1 MSISPS
7 LKKYLEQQSA
17 QYETLSHPRTLSSV
31 DSAVAAHIP
40 GEQLAKAVIVKD
52 AEDYL
57 MVVVPSSHHLH
68 LGRLHHHLGHDVGLA
83 TEDEVFK
90 LFPDCDEGAIP
101 PVGVAY
107 GFRTLVDA
115 DLMNQSDIFFESG
128 DHRNLIKVSGQ
139 QFSTLL
145 GGAERVQMGLDL

>member
-7 LKKYLEQQSA
+7 LKKYLEQQPA
-17 QYETLSHPRTLSSV
+17 RYETVSHPRTQSSL

-40 GEQLAKAVIVKD
+40 GEQLAKAVIVKKE
-52 AEDYL
+52 EDYL

-68 LGRLHHHLGHDVGLA
+68 LGRLHQYLGHEVGLA

-101 PVGVAY
+101 PLGVAY
-107 GFRTLVDA
+107 GIKTLVDSG
-115 DLMNQSDIFFESG
+115 LMDQSDIFFESG
-128 DHRNLIKVSGQ
+128 DHRNLVKVSGQ

-145 GGAERVQMGLDL
+145 GDAERVQVGVDL

>member
-7 LKKYLEQQSA
+7 LKEYLDQQSA
-17 QYETLSHPRTLSSV
+17 RYETVSHPRTLSSM
-31 DSAVAAHIP
+31 DSAAAAHIP
-40 GEQLAKAVIVKD
+40 IEQLAKAVIVKK
-52 AEDYL
+52 EEVYL
-57 MVVVPSSHHLH
+57 MVVVPSDHHLH
-68 LGRLHHHLGHDVGLA
+68 LGRLHHHLGHEVGLA
-83 TEDEVFK
+83 TEAEVFS

-107 GFRTLVDA
+107 GFRTLVDS
-115 DLMNQSDIFFESG
+115 DLMDQSDIFFESG
-128 DHRNLIKVSGQ
+128 DHRNLVKVSGQ

>member
-7 LKKYLEQQSA
+7 LKEYLDQQSA
-17 QYETLSHPRTLSSV
+17 QYETVSHPRTMSSM
-31 DSAVAAHIP
+31 DSAAAAHVP
-40 GEQLAKAVIVKD
+40 GEQLAKAVIVKETD
-52 AEDYL
+52 VYL
-57 MVVVPSSHHLH
+57 MVVVPSHQHLH
-68 LGRLHHHLGHDVGLA
+68 LGRLHHHLGQEVGLA
-83 TEDEVFK
+83 TEDEVFN

-107 GFRTLVDA
+107 GFRTLVDS
-115 DLMNQSDIFFESG
+115 DLMDQPDIFFESG
-128 DHRNLIKVSGQ
+128 DHRNLVKVSGK